1 MKRKKAILS
10 FDDDD
15 LAGDDFA
22 GPASSKITRS
32 ETRDSPE
39 RATLPPARA
48 DSPECKVSAETS
60 EKKSKEY
67 AWMDS
72 DDESDHDGSAGNAIN
87 DDENASLHPLDDELL
102 EDIRMDEKVSDIRS
116 IETFPEFVRLTP
128 ALKRAIPAMGA
139 EQLTALCETAVRVRH
154 FDADLFAEVFRRLCV
169 KIRANEL
176 DIEQVTAV
184 ATALVDLNAYDMGVF
199 KAAAAFLMQ
208 QMQINALSKD
218 HRLHWLKLLA
228 SSGHQGD
235 EALVA
240 MLRSS
245 PLPGAEAQEAKRL
258 VCYEWMGSGFCPR
271 GNRCTFAHSKERGG
285 QSFRPGSR

>member
-22 GPASSKITRS
+22 GSTKPKVTRS
-32 ETRDSPE
+32 ETHDSPDQ
-39 RATLPPARA
+39 ATPAPA
-48 DSPECKVSAETS
+48 LDDSPQLKVSAETS
-60 EKKSKEY
+60 DKKSKEY

-72 DDESDHDGSAGNAIN
+72 EDESDRDGSNAGDAE
-87 DDENASLHPLDDELL
+87 DKASLHPLDDELL
-102 EDIRMDEKVSDIRS
+102 EDVRVDEKIQDIGS

-128 ALKRAIPAMGA
+128 ALTRAVPSMSA
-139 EQLTALCETAVRVRH
+139 EQLTALCETAVRIRH
-154 FDADLFAEVFRRLCV
+154 FDRDLFTEVYRSLCV
-169 KIRANEL
+169 KIRTAEL
-176 DIEQVTAV
+176 DIGQVTVV
-184 ATALVDLNAYDMGVF
+184 ATALVDLNAYDAGVF

-208 QMQINALSKD
+208 QINALSKEQ
-218 HRLHWLKLLA
+218 RLHWLKLLA

-235 EALVA
+235 DALVA

-245 PLPGAEAQEAKRL
+245 PLPGADIPQAQRL

-271 GNRCTFAHSKERGG
+271 GNRCTFAHSKDRGG